1 MAHACSPHL
10 PACASPAV
18 PCAPRSLSPAC
29 GPHLTAISQVEID
42 QINKPFLPVAAGR
55 ISPKMA
61 WALVIGSGA
70 SSAGR
75 ASTPCPPRP
84 WCAVCTCCGLL
95 LTMVHIPWRVQVRRA
110 WRWSRRSSARSSS
123 GCTSSAPPS
132 VDCTRSPPSR
142 QASLPSPRLLP
153 PLSRVP
159 RCPCLMPP
167 QPRHAACGVRC
178 GAHTQ
183 AAPTDGIATY
193 TMRTLPTH
201 HAHSSCS

>member
-75 ASTPCPPRP
+75 ASTPCPPP
-84 WCAVCTCCGLL
+84 TL
-95 LTMVHIPWRVQVRRA
+95 VRRVHVL
-110 WRWSRRSSARSSS
+110 R
-123 GCTSSAPPS
+123 APLNNGAHTVACAGAAGLAVVKAVFSPLIFWLYLFGTTVGGLYS
-132 VDCTRSPPSR
+132 VPPF
-142 QASLPSPRLLP
+142 QASLAPVPAPAPP
-153 PLSRVP
+153 PL
-159 RCPCLMPP
+159 PCAALPMPHAP
-167 QPRHAACGVRC
+167 VAAACGVRRAVWC
-178 GAHTQ
+178 
-183 AAPTDGIATY
+183 
-193 TMRTLPTH
+193 
-201 HAHSSCS
+201 AHSSGSH